1 MNTQNIAGAT
11 SVQEI
16 ANFNS
21 KNIYTLNFVSSHE
34 AKWTIL
40 TKTTLQNISIDPITK
55 ALPLES
61 PQETSQTKKSI
72 SKLNA
77 WTFMC

>member
-11 SVQEI
+11 NVQEI
-16 ANFNS
+16 ANFHS
-21 KNIYTLNFVSSHE
+21 KNKNTLNCVSSQE

-55 ALPLES
+55 ALPLEL
-61 PQETSQTKKSI
+61 PRKTSQTKNHHN
-72 SKLNA
+72 L
-77 WTFMC
+77 MHERL